1 MTTVEYVADTSGRS
15 VQTHKTQTSTAPL
28 TAVMGS
34 VTRRAHDSVSAGLL
48 LTNECL
54 PVLLVAAPVRLPGD
68 LQGRVVDIT
77 VPGNLT
83 GQAPQKHSF
92 TFDKVFAPT
101 SDQAAVFEEISEL
114 IQSALDGHKVR
125 AGI

>member
-1 MTTVEYVADTSGRS
+1 M
-15 VQTHKTQTSTAPL
+15 
-28 TAVMGS
+28 
-34 VTRRAHDSVSAGLL
+34 
-48 LTNECL
+48 
-54 PVLLVAAPVRLPGD
+54 LLVAAPLLLPGD

-114 IQSALDGHKVR
+114 IQSALDGHKVSTG
-125 AGI
+125 ALALSWHACFCFC

>member
-1 MTTVEYVADTSGRS
+1 MPA
-15 VQTHKTQTSTAPL
+15 
-28 TAVMGS
+28 AVHELR
-34 VTRRAHDSVSAGLL
+34 T
-48 LTNECL
+48 L
-54 PVLLVAAPVRLPGD
+54 PVLCTAAPLPPPGD

-83 GQAPQKHSF
+83 GQAPHKHSF

-125 AGI
+125 PSVHVLCWPICLCSTANHLQSGL